1 MQEWHLENSQFE
13 VLEKQNGD
21 CLIKDKR
28 NNRFYF
34 KNELFASKKYEFD
47 SKSLI
52 CWSWKDSTFLLGVF
66 ISIISIVIVFYNYD
80 FIYGSNIVYGNDEYF
95 KTIVFIGINIILH
108 EMSHYL

>member
-21 CLIKDKR
+21 SLVKDKR

-66 ISIISIVIVFYNYD
+66 ISIISIVIVFYNYVLISTGRLI
-80 FIYGSNIVYGNDEYF
+80 FSDE
-95 KTIVFIGINIILH
+95 V
-108 EMSHYL
+108 